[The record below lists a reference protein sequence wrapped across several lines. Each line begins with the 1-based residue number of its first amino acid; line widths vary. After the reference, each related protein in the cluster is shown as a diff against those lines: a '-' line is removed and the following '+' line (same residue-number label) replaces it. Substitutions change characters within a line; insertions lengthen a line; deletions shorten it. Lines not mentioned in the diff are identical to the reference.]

1 MRSKDTGDGRKII
14 AKVEVPLG
22 VDDIAIYAL
31 RYLSEIDDKLPCK
44 TADSSQKR
52 EIFNM
57 AKAAIRNW
65 GTEEPKLYIT
75 KNNKDLSH
83 FSAVV
88 KNKFP
93 ECD

>member
-31 RYLSEIDDKLPCK
+31 RYLTEMEDKKPCK

-57 AKAAIRNW
+57 AKTAIRNW
-65 GTEEPKLYIT
+65 GIEEPKMYIT
-75 KNNKDLSH
+75 KNNKDLPH
-83 FSAVV
+83 FHALI